1 MNLCDSI
8 RVRFAAEKRGVLAW
22 ERQMIHFFVV
32 VRDSAKGDRHNI
44 SGFKVSCSQKETR
57 LHTYIEG
64 NIKLDFMGQLQI
76 HVGV

>member
-1 MNLCDSI
+1 
-8 RVRFAAEKRGVLAW
+8 
-22 ERQMIHFFVV
+22 MIYFFVV

-64 NIKLDFMGQLQI
+64 NIKLEFMGQLQI
-76 HVGV
+76 HVEGV